1 MSIAGS
7 FQGREERLVSPD
19 PVAVAVSAKM
29 ISTHGYVRPWI
40 CAVGAADVRA
50 RPTHSSPRVCLRRAV
65 SLPSRS
71 SLSARC
77 PSSCMASSN
86 PPHARGTH
94 AHKKHGRPCT
104 HEPLRHTLHAH
115 TRTGL
120 GPLHA
125 PKNARA
131 RNEPEIRT
139 SDPFRTGRRQANR
152 ARPARRQ
159 RRKSRCAEWVSPR
172 ISHASREIS
181 HSKRPPTRVQWS
193 FGGVGGGEGD
203 GGGVAARV
211 GGGQRRAHGG
221 QGGRGGGGGA
231 REDTQE
237 GFSEAGGAP
246 ARSRP
251 RRDPSPPGVESA
263 THNLFGGGAEMN
275 DEIR

>member
-1 MSIAGS
+1 MDLCSWGS
-7 FQGREERLVSPD
+7 R
-19 PVAVAVSAKM
+19 
-29 ISTHGYVRPWI
+29 
-40 CAVGAADVRA
+40 
-50 RPTHSSPRVCLRRAV
+50 
-65 SLPSRS
+65 
-71 SLSARC
+71 
-77 PSSCMASSN
+77 
-86 PPHARGTH
+86 
-94 AHKKHGRPCT
+94 RPCT
-104 HEPLRHTLHAH
+104 PHAQQSESLSSPCRLSPLTIVPQRAVLVLMYGLEQPPTPGARTRTNTGARAHMSLSGTLHAH

-211 GGGQRRAHGG
+211 GGGQRCRAHGG

>member
-1 MSIAGS
+1 MDLCSWGS
-7 FQGREERLVSPD
+7 R
-19 PVAVAVSAKM
+19 
-29 ISTHGYVRPWI
+29 
-40 CAVGAADVRA
+40 
-50 RPTHSSPRVCLRRAV
+50 
-65 SLPSRS
+65 
-71 SLSARC
+71 
-77 PSSCMASSN
+77 
-86 PPHARGTH
+86 
-94 AHKKHGRPCT
+94 RPCT
-104 HEPLRHTLHAH
+104 PHAQQSESLSSPCRLSPLTIVPQRAVLVLMYGLEQPPTPGARTRTNTGARAHMSLSGTLHAH

-211 GGGQRRAHGG
+211 GGGGSAAEHTAGKAAAAAAEVQGRTHKRGSQRRAGRPR
-221 QGGRGGGGGA
+221 GRGRDGIRVH
-231 REDTQE
+231 RE
-237 GFSEAGGAP
+237 
-246 ARSRP
+246 
-251 RRDPSPPGVESA
+251 
-263 THNLFGGGAEMN
+263 
-275 DEIR
+275 

>member
-1 MSIAGS
+1 MDLCSWGS
-7 FQGREERLVSPD
+7 R
-19 PVAVAVSAKM
+19 
-29 ISTHGYVRPWI
+29 
-40 CAVGAADVRA
+40 
-50 RPTHSSPRVCLRRAV
+50 
-65 SLPSRS
+65 
-71 SLSARC
+71 
-77 PSSCMASSN
+77 
-86 PPHARGTH
+86 
-94 AHKKHGRPCT
+94 RPCT
-104 HEPLRHTLHAH
+104 PHAQQSESLSSPCRLSPLTIVPQRAVLVLMYGLEQPPTPGARTRTNTGARAHMSLSGTLHAH

-203 GGGVAARV
+203 GGGVAAR
-211 GGGQRRAHGG
+211 
-221 QGGRGGGGGA
+221 GGGGA
-231 REDTQE
+231 ALPSTRR
-237 GFSEAGGAP
+237 
-246 ARSRP
+246 ARRP
-251 RRDPSPPGVESA
+251 RRRRRCKGGHTRGVLRGGRGAREVAAATGSES
-263 THNLFGGGAEMN
+263 TGSRICYPQPFWWGSR
-275 DEIR
+275 DE